1 MVVTI
6 FFTIGM
12 KIFGMC
18 FGALLPLADILMHA
32 LYLHPQ
38 DADSQ
43 GLIQA
48 VKEKKFGTIIHEIF
62 RLADEPHHYIHRG
75 ILFFGVYVL
84 TSLFVLTSTG
94 SVLGKGFIAGFGAS
108 LLWAMYPYRNHA
120 FEFRTRFF
128 WGVSTDVSHA
138 FFVVC
143 VIALCILTVL
153 TIVV

>member
-1 MVVTI
+1 MVMSI
-6 FFTIGM
+6 LITIGM

-18 FGALLPLADILMHA
+18 FGALLPLADILMYA

-43 GLIQA
+43 GIVRA
-48 VKEKKFGTIIHEIF
+48 VKEKKVGTVFHEIF

-94 SVLGKGFIAGFGAS
+94 SLLGKGFIAGFGAS

-120 FEFRTRFF
+120 VEFRKRFF
-128 WGVSTDVSHA
+128 WGMSSVVSHT
-138 FFVVC
+138 FFMAC
-143 VIALCILTVL
+143 VILLCALTLL